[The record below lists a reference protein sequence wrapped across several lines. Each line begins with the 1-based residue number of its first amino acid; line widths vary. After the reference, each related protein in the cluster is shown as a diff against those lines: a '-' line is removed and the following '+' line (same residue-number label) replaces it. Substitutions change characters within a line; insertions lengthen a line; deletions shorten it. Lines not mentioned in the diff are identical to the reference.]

1 MCNIAEPVGVYEEVQ
16 ARIDVAAEVQT
27 FVGKK
32 VPRGHI
38 LHVEEA
44 AITNFTTANNVLALG
59 KRDAT
64 GQDHWIKQQTGA
76 NTYTCNLV
84 AYPILKES
92 ECPIA
97 RVDTPTALDDLYFTV
112 YGWLY
117 KFP

>member
-1 MCNIAEPVGVYEEVQ
+1 MIKLHEPDGVFEEVQ
-16 ARIDVAAEVQT
+16 SQMDAPAVIHT
-27 FVGKK
+27 FIGRQ

-44 AITNFTTANNVLALG
+44 AVTDITTANKVLALG

-64 GQDHWIKQQTGA
+64 NIDHWIKAMTGA

-84 AYPILKES
+84 AFPILKEY
-92 ECPIA
+92 ERPIG

-117 KFP
+117 KYP